1 VSAIDV
7 SKPGF
12 ADPNYKPRVAFP
24 VPALTEGTR
33 GIEKNGSMKSLRRLF
48 SVALLFAAGQLLA
61 QSTPVPAPESTAAAP
76 AGSTEAANKTAA
88 AAAVASGKVE
98 QPQTPEFIEHAVDV
112 VLEQFDVTSS
122 ENTPA
127 RYIACV
133 SILVITILL
142 RRVAIAL
149 VFGLLRRLASR
160 SRSTLD
166 DKLFNALETPAG
178 ALVMVIGIVSALKA
192 LKLTPAADNMLGYA
206 YTVGFSV
213 VMFWLLFKAFSAVLD
228 HMHEA
233 ALEKKL
239 GVAAFMPW
247 IKKTLVVI
255 FVIFGVLMIAQ
266 SLGADVKAFL
276 AGLGIGGLAFALAA
290 QDTLANIFGSVVVAV
305 DQPFKIGETI
315 QIGSTTGMV
324 EDIGLRS
331 TKIRRI
337 DKALVII
344 PNKTVASENITNLA
358 RFTERRV
365 EQVLG
370 LTYDSKAEQMDEMV
384 NEIRRLILAEDEV
397 DPNSVIVY
405 FRDFNASSLD
415 IWLVYVAKSPD
426 FHKHMALRQRLN
438 LAFMR
443 AVQARGLS
451 FAFPTQTLHFE
462 GEIAK
467 KMAEGRTTQLPPASG
482 AN

>member
-1 VSAIDV
+1 
-7 SKPGF
+7 
-12 ADPNYKPRVAFP
+12 
-24 VPALTEGTR
+24 
-33 GIEKNGSMKSLRRLF
+33 MKSLRRLF
-48 SVALLFAAGQLLA
+48 SLTLLFAAGQLLA
-61 QSTPVPAPESTAAAP
+61 QSGSVPAPESAAAAP
-76 AGSTEAANKTAA
+76 AGSTEAANTTAA
-88 AAAVASGKVE
+88 AAAVASGRVATPE
-98 QPQTPEFIEHAVDV
+98 TPEFIEHAVDV
-112 VLEQFDVTSS
+112 ILEQFDVTSS

-127 RYIACV
+127 RYIACA
-133 SILVITILL
+133 SILVITIVL
-142 RRVAIAL
+142 RRVVISF
-149 VFGLLRRLASR
+149 VFGIFRRLASR

-166 DKLFNALETPAG
+166 DKLFGALETPAG
-178 ALVMVIGIVSALKA
+178 ALVMVVGIVGALKA

-213 VMFWLLFKAFSAVLD
+213 VMFWLLLRAFNALLD

-233 ALEKKL
+233 AVQKHL

-247 IKKTLVVI
+247 IKKSLVVI
-255 FVIFGVLMIAQ
+255 FVVFGVLMIAQ

-315 QIGSTTGMV
+315 QIGGTTGMV

-331 TKIRRI
+331 TKIRRL

-344 PNKTVASENITNLA
+344 PNKTVAAENITNLA

-370 LTYDSKAEQMDEMV
+370 LTYDSKGEQMEDLV
-384 NEIRRLILAEDEV
+384 AEIRRLLLAEDEI

-405 FRDFNASSLD
+405 FRDFSASSLD
-415 IWLVYVAKSPD
+415 IWLVYVTKSPD
-426 FHKHMALRQRLN
+426 FHKQMALRQRLN
-438 LAFMR
+438 VAFMKT
-443 AVQARGLS
+443 VEARGLS
-451 FAFPTQTLHFE
+451 FAFPTQTLHLE
-462 GEIAK
+462 GDIARR
-467 KMAEGRTTQLPPASG
+467 MAEGRTPQLPPSQG
-482 AN
+482 

>member
-1 VSAIDV
+1 
-7 SKPGF
+7 
-12 ADPNYKPRVAFP
+12 
-24 VPALTEGTR
+24 
-33 GIEKNGSMKSLRRLF
+33 
-48 SVALLFAAGQLLA
+48 
-61 QSTPVPAPESTAAAP
+61 
-76 AGSTEAANKTAA
+76 
-88 AAAVASGKVE
+88 VASGKVE

-331 TKIRRI
+331 TKIRRV

-384 NEIRRLILAEDEV
+384 NEIRRLILAEEEV

-467 KMAEGRTTQLPPASG
+467 KMAEGKKATG
-482 AN
+482 